1 MRKIEGVNWM
11 EAYQAYCLSGLG
23 LRGFITQEMYK
34 FCSDE
39 KIPSRGSVIR
49 YFSEIKRQLENANT
63 SADAE
68 TVRVCNLDDQQL
80 QDVIQGQQSSDQEYL
95 VKVFANGMSIAVE
108 VKDPHV
114 FIAKLIKQVRR

>member
-63 SADAE
+63 CADAE
-68 TVRVCNLDDQQL
+68 TVRVCSLDDQQL
-80 QDVIQGQQSSDQEYL
+80 QDPEFPEKNYSRGNSRL
-95 VKVFANGMSIAVE
+95 FNGLKIPSVG
-108 VKDPHV
+108 
-114 FIAKLIKQVRR
+114 RRFFHSF

>member
-23 LRGFITQEMYK
+23 LRGSIPQEMYK

-68 TVRVCNLDDQQL
+68 TVRVCSLDD
-80 QDVIQGQQSSDQEYL
+80 
-95 VKVFANGMSIAVE
+95 
-108 VKDPHV
+108 
-114 FIAKLIKQVRR
+114 

>member
-63 SADAE
+63 SADVLRLNDSR
-68 TVRVCNLDDQQL
+68 TSNKGPIRHLTTQ
-80 QDVIQGQQSSDQEYL
+80 
-95 VKVFANGMSIAVE
+95 K
-108 VKDPHV
+108 
-114 FIAKLIKQVRR
+114 

>member
-1 MRKIEGVNWM
+1 MSPKLILEVH
-11 EAYQAYCLSGLG
+11 
-23 LRGFITQEMYK
+23 F
-34 FCSDE
+34 SDTH
-39 KIPSRGSVIR
+39 
-49 YFSEIKRQLENANT
+49 L
-63 SADAE
+63 
-68 TVRVCNLDDQQL
+68 RVCSLDDQQL

>member
-68 TVRVCNLDDQQL
+68 TVRVMCGAKIGPLGM
-80 QDVIQGQQSSDQEYL
+80 VEQGSQSSM
-95 VKVFANGMSIAVE
+95 V
-108 VKDPHV
+108 
-114 FIAKLIKQVRR
+114 